1 MFEPESDKPLDI
13 TVKLQKYKE
22 QRNMVKDIDNGMKLA
37 KFTGQNPKSHDPAS
51 SEEKIARRE
60 REERA

>member
-22 QRNMVKDIDNGMKLA
+22 QRIMVKDIDNGMKLA
-37 KFTGQNPKSHDPAS
+37 KFTG
-51 SEEKIARRE
+51 
-60 REERA
+60 